1 MADQPQDPRDDRRGE
16 GVGDPDR
23 GLDQTAPFDPIR
35 DDDPAGSG
43 TEPRPKTDPPTSGP
57 DDAATAVQSGPP
69 RPDDAPTRIEGGPLA
84 TDAAPTRVHGGPSR
98 ADDAPTQVHGGGASG
113 TDAAPTRRYRGFT
126 GTDGPP
132 TRAYGGGPNGD
143 ASASRGGG
151 EPTETYRAARDE
163 PQRPDRTADQPTV
176 VGPGDGDDRTT
187 RIQNVGPRNA
197 TPPEDRAWAGRAG
210 VPQPGGPGGPGG
222 PPGDGPPPPDDW
234 QPRDP
239 AGGRRWWMPI
249 LVGVIALVL
258 LGVLA
263 FGLWLILRGDGS
275 ADPTPTP
282 TPTTAAPTTA
292 RPTTAAPTTTAP
304 SPTATTPTAVPVP
317 DVEGLTVLE
326 AGEAL
331 SDVGLSARLSYVDS
345 DQPAGTV
352 IATNPEIGT
361 EVKTGA
367 TITLIVST
375 GRTTAPT
382 TEPPTSPPPTST
394 PAVPPGPR

>member
-1 MADQPQDPRDDRRGE
+1 MADQPQDPRDDRRDE
-16 GVGDPDR
+16 GVGNPDR

-43 TEPRPKTDPPTSGP
+43 EEPHPKTDPSSSGP
-57 DDAATAVQSGPP
+57 DDAPTAVQSG
-69 RPDDAPTRIEGGPLA
+69 RPDDAPTR
-84 TDAAPTRVHGGPSR
+84 V
-98 ADDAPTQVHGGGASG
+98 QGGASP

-126 GTDGPP
+126 TDGPP

-143 ASASRGGG
+143 VSARRGGG
-151 EPTETYRAARDE
+151 EPTETYRATRDDQ
-163 PQRPDRTADQPTV
+163 QRPDRTADQPTV

-210 VPQPGGPGGPGG
+210 IPHPGGPGGPGG

-239 AGGRRWWMPI
+239 DGGRRWWMPI

-275 ADPTPTP
+275 ADPTPAP

-331 SDVGLSARLSYVDS
+331 SDAGLSARLSYVDS

-352 IATNPEIGT
+352 IATDPEIGT
-361 EVKTGA
+361 QVKTGA

-375 GRTTAPT
+375 GRTTPPT